1 MNDEQ
6 DFLPEIR
13 NSAWYSGDSRMA
25 ANGRAVEAILTKQ
38 GKLPIPDLSDIEAV
52 QMGKIMQPLIGRL
65 AQDKLGIELKDAD
78 YALAHSKEAW
88 LKSHFDFISVDG
100 TTLVEAKNYNANVRN
115 KYDLQENRVQPAD
128 YAQCLHEAVVH
139 NVSKVVLAVLFGG
152 QEFCTFDFHFTDQE
166 KDEFI
171 KSQAKLWACV
181 VSGETPTPETVE
193 QTKLVYPQSTADTVI
208 VATQPVEQAIE
219 YLRQAKSQIKAIEAK
234 AEAVELQ
241 IRNLM
246 ADKAEIRSVDGSTL
260 VSWKSAKPSMRFSA
274 DLFKTAYRDLY
285 DRFVIEQPGSRRFL
299 VK

>member
-6 DFLPEIR
+6 DFLPEVR
-13 NSAWYSGDSRMA
+13 NASWWSGDSRLA
-25 ANGRAVEAILTKQ
+25 ANGKAVEAILTKQ

-65 AQDKLGIELKDAD
+65 AQDRLGIELKDAD
-78 YALAHSKEAW
+78 YALTHSKEAW
-88 LKSHFDFISVDG
+88 LRSHFDFISVDG
-100 TTLVEAKNYNANVRN
+100 TTLVEAKNYNAAVRN
-115 KYDLQENRVQPAD
+115 KFDQDENRVPAAD

-139 NVSKVVLAVLFGG
+139 NVSEVYLAVLFGG
-152 QEFCTFDFHFTDQE
+152 QEFQSFHFQFTDEE
-166 KDEFI
+166 KDAFV
-171 KSQAKLWACV
+171 KAQAKLWACV
-181 VSGETPTPETVE
+181 VSNETPTPESVE
-193 QTKLVYPQSTADTVI
+193 QTKLVYPVSLPDTFI
-208 VATQPVEQAIE
+208 TATQQVEQAIAT
-219 YLRQAKSQIKAIEAK
+219 LRLLKSHVKDLESK

-274 DLFKTAYRDLY
+274 DLFKTAYKDLY
-285 DRFVIEQPGSRRFL
+285 EKFVIQQPGSRRFL

>member
-1 MNDEQ
+1 MNDRD
-6 DFLPEIR
+6 DFAPEVR
-13 NSAWYSGDSRMA
+13 NSAWWSGDSRMA
-25 ANGRAVEAILTKQ
+25 ASGRAVEAILIKQ
-38 GKLPIPDLSDIEAV
+38 GKHEREDISDLEPV
-52 QMGKIMQPLIGRL
+52 KMGHIMQPLIGRL

-78 YALAHSKEAW
+78 YALAHNKESW
-88 LKSHFDFISVDG
+88 LKSHFDFISADG
-100 TTLVEAKNYNANVRN
+100 ATLVEAKNYNAAYRN
-115 KYDLQENRVQPAD
+115 KFDPEENRIPAAD
-128 YAQCLHEAVVH
+128 YIQLLHEATVH
-139 NVSKVVLAVLFGG
+139 NVSKIYLAVLFGG
-152 QEFCTFDFHFTDQE
+152 QEFQTFYFEFGDDE
-166 KDEFI
+166 KEAFVQ
-171 KSQAKLWACV
+171 SQAKLWAYV
-181 VSGETPTPETVE
+181 VSGDTPTPESVE

-208 VATQPVEQAIE
+208 VATQPIEQAIE

-246 ADKAEIRSVDGSTL
+246 QDKAEIRSVDGSTL

>member
-1 MNDEQ
+1 MNDRD
-6 DFLPEIR
+6 DFLPEVR
-13 NSAWYSGDSRMA
+13 NSGWWSSDSRMA
-25 ANGRAVEAILTKQ
+25 ASGRAVEAILIKQ
-38 GKLPIPDLSDIEAV
+38 GKHEREDISDLEPV
-52 QMGKIMQPLIGRL
+52 KMGHIMQPLIGRL

-88 LKSHFDFISVDG
+88 LKSHFDFISTDG

-115 KYDLQENRVQPAD
+115 KYDSQENRVQPAD

-152 QEFCTFDFHFTDQE
+152 QEFCTFDLHFTDQE

-208 VATQPVEQAIE
+208 VATQPIEQAIE
-219 YLRQAKSQIKAIEAK
+219 YLRQAKAQIKAIEAK

-246 ADKAEIRSVDGSTL
+246 QDKAEIRSVDGSTL

>member
-65 AQDKLGIELKDAD
+65 AQDRLGIELKDAD
-78 YALAHSKEAW
+78 YALTHSKESW
-88 LKSHFDFISVDG
+88 LKSHFDFIAADG
-100 TTLVEAKNYNANVRN
+100 ETLVEAKNYNAQVRS
-115 KYDLQENRVQPAD
+115 KFDPETNRVPLAD
-128 YAQCLHEAVVH
+128 YVQCLHEATVH
-139 NVSKVVLAVLFGG
+139 NVSKVYLAVLFGG
-152 QEFCTFDFHFTDQE
+152 QEFHTFEFQFGDSE
-166 KDEFI
+166 KEEFI
-171 KSQAKLWACV
+171 KTQSKLWAMV
-181 VSGETPTPETVE
+181 VSGDTPTPESVE
-193 QTKLVYPQSTADTVI
+193 QTKLVYPESTPDTVI
-208 VATQPVEQAIE
+208 VATQQVEQAIE
-219 YLRQAKSQIKAIEAK
+219 YLRQVKAQVKELEGK
-234 AEAVELQ
+234 ADAVELQ

-246 ADKAEIRSVDGSTL
+246 ADKSEIRSVDGSTL

-274 DLFKTAYRDLY
+274 DLFKTAYKDLY
-285 DRFVIEQPGSRRFL
+285 EQFVVQQPGSRRFL

>member
-1 MNDEQ
+1 MNDRN
-6 DFLPEIR
+6 DFAPEVR
-13 NSAWYSGDSRMA
+13 NSGWWSGDSRMA

-78 YALAHSKEAW
+78 YALTHDKESW

-100 TTLVEAKNYNANVRN
+100 TTLVEAKNYNQNVRS
-115 KYDLQENRVQPAD
+115 KYDPETLRVQPAD

-152 QEFCTFDFHFTDQE
+152 QEFQVFEMQFSDQE

-171 KSQAKLWACV
+171 KSQAKLWAMV
-181 VSGETPTPETVE
+181 VSGDTPTPETVE
-193 QTKLVYPQSTADTVI
+193 QTKLVYPVSQADTVI
-208 VATQPVEQAIE
+208 VATQQVEQAIE
-219 YLRQAKSQIKAIEAK
+219 YLRQVKAQVKDLEGK

-246 ADKAEIRSVDGSTL
+246 QDKAEIRSVDGSTL

-274 DLFKTAYRDLY
+274 DLFKTAYKDLY
-285 DRFVIEQPGSRRFL
+285 DKFVIQQPGSRRFL